1 MLKRLKNEEG
11 FTLLIFLSLL
21 LMLTLIGVAAVMTS
35 TTDVDIAGNDLSSI
49 NSFYAAEAALEKAT
63 AVVRNH
69 YATGGVGPPNPLP
82 CDSFMLGNIS
92 ASYQTTDNG
101 AAAMETLTTG
111 AYRGLYALVKSFT
124 IQARATEA
132 GNSSS
137 SKIEAV
143 IKDALVPI
151 FQFAVFYEQDLEI
164 LPGANMTLG
173 GRVHS
178 NSDMYLGSEGGVS
191 LKVDSWTTAAGD
203 LFHGRKD
210 DLSHAMNGDVL
221 IKDRSGTFQNMKNT
235 DGTWLDANS
244 SNWVSESLNRW
255 GGMVEDQSHGITE
268 LNLPVVVS
276 GDPIDMIKRAAGGN
290 MDSYENKAGLKIV
303 DNQVLWQNSSGN
315 WVDVTTTF
323 QTNGILT
330 TGSFYN
336 YREYKWVTSYDI
348 DVDKLNTSGYYPLN
362 GILYASRNQVAGTQQ
377 AIRLTNGQELSG
389 PLTVVSDN
397 PMYTKGNFNSVN
409 KKAAALFTDALT
421 ILSNSWSDAKSNQ
434 SLGNRVASNT
444 EVNAAFLTGNAE
456 TTTGHYNGGLEN
468 LPRFLETWNGKTF
481 KYRGSMV
488 DLWYSEQATGA
499 WVYGSPQ
506 YEAPNRDWAFDL
518 AFLDPNN
525 LPPGVP
531 QINAVL
537 RVSWLHRI
545 VSN

>member
-1 MLKRLKNEEG
+1 MLKRLKNEDG

-21 LMLTLIGVAAVMTS
+21 LMLSLIGVAAVMTS
-35 TTDVDIAGNDLSSI
+35 TTDVDIAGNNLSSV

-69 YATGGVGPPNPLP
+69 YATGGVGPPSPLP
-82 CDSFMLGNIS
+82 CDSFALGNIA
-92 ASYQTTDNG
+92 ASYNTTDNG
-101 AAAMETLTTG
+101 AAVMETLTTG

-124 IQARATEA
+124 IQAQATEA
-132 GNSSS
+132 GNNSS

-164 LPGANMTLG
+164 LPGPDMILG

-178 NSDMYLGSEGGVS
+178 NRDMYLGARSS
-191 LKVDSWTTAAGD
+191 LKVDSWTTAAGN
-203 LFHGRKD
+203 LYHGRKD
-210 DLSHAMNGDVL
+210 DPSDNMTGDIL
-221 IKDRSGTFQNMKNT
+221 IKDRTGSYQSMKND

-244 SNWVSESLNRW
+244 SNWVPESLNRW
-255 GGMVEDQSHGITE
+255 GGMVEDQSHGMTE

-276 GDPIDMIKRAAGGN
+276 EDPIDMIKRASGGN
-290 MDSYENKAGLKIV
+290 MDSYESKAGLKIV
-303 DNQVLWQNSSGN
+303 DGQVLWQNSGGS
-315 WVDVTTTF
+315 WVDVTSTF
-323 QTNGILT
+323 QTDGIIS

-336 YREYKWVTSYDI
+336 YREYKWVTSYD
-348 DVDKLNTSGYYPLN
+348 VDISKLNTSGYYPLN

-377 AIRLTNGQELSG
+377 AIRLTNGQELAG

-397 PMYTKGNFNSVN
+397 PMYTKGNYNSVN

-421 ILSNSWSDAKSNQ
+421 ILSGSWDDSKSDW
-434 SLGNRVASNT
+434 SLSNRVASNT
-444 EVNAAFLTGNAE
+444 EVNAAFLTGNTE
-456 TTTGHYNGGLEN
+456 TTTSHYNGGLEN
-468 LPRFLETWNGKTF
+468 LPRFLETWSGKTF

-488 DLWYSEQATGA
+488 DLWYSQQATGA

-518 AFLDPNN
+518 TFLDPNN

-537 RVSWLHRI
+537 KVSWLHRT

>member
-1 MLKRLKNEEG
+1 MFKRLNNEKG
-11 FTLLIFLSLL
+11 FTLLIFLTLL

-63 AVVRNH
+63 AIIRNH
-69 YATGGVGPPNPLP
+69 YATGGVGPPSPLP
-82 CDSFMLGNIS
+82 CDSFVLGNIV
-92 ASYQTTDNG
+92 ASYSTTDNG
-101 AAAMETLTTG
+101 AAATETLTTG
-111 AYRGLYALVKSFT
+111 AYRGLYALAKSFT
-124 IQARATEA
+124 VTAEATEA
-132 GNSSS
+132 GNQSS
-137 SKIEAV
+137 SKIQAV
-143 IKDALVPI
+143 IKDALVPV

-164 LPGANMTLG
+164 LPGPDMTLG

-178 NSDMYLGSEGGVS
+178 NRDLYLGARSS

-203 LFHGRKD
+203 IYHGRKD
-210 DLSHAMNGDVL
+210 DPSDDMTGGVL
-221 IKDRSGTFQNMKNT
+221 IKDNAGVYQNMKSA
-235 DGTWLDANS
+235 DGTWLD
-244 SNWVSESLNRW
+244 SNDPDWVSESLNRW
-255 GGMVEDQSHGITE
+255 GGTVEDNSHGITE

-276 GDPIDMIKRAAGGN
+276 GDPIDMIKRASGGN

-303 DNQVLWQNSSGN
+303 DNQVLWQNAGGG
-315 WVDVTTTF
+315 WVDVTATF
-323 QTNGILT
+323 QADGIIS

-348 DVDKLNTSGYYPLN
+348 DIDKLNTSGYYPLN
-362 GILYASRNQVAGTQQ
+362 GILYASRDQVAGTQQ
-377 AIRLTNGQELSG
+377 AIRLTEGEELAA

-397 PMYTKGNFNSVN
+397 PMYTVGDYNSVN

-421 ILSNSWSDAKSNQ
+421 VLSNNWDDTKSNQ
-434 SLGNRVASNT
+434 SLSNRVASNT
-444 EVNAAFLTGNAE
+444 EVNAAFLTGNTE
-456 TTTGHYNGGLEN
+456 TSLSHYNGGLEN
-468 LPRFLETWNGKTF
+468 LPRFLEKWSGKTF
-481 KYRGSMV
+481 EYRGSMV
-488 DLWYSEQATGA
+488 DLWFSEQATGA
-499 WVYGSPQ
+499 WVYGGNQ

-537 RVSWLHRI
+537 KVSWLHRI

>member
-1 MLKRLKNEEG
+1 MLKKLKNEEG
-11 FTLLIFLSLL
+11 FTLLVFLTLL

-35 TTDVDIAGNDLSSI
+35 TTDVDIAGNDLSGI

-63 AVVRNH
+63 AVIRNH

-82 CDSFMLGNIS
+82 CDSFALGNIV
-92 ASYQTTDNG
+92 AAYNTTDNG
-101 AAAMETLTTG
+101 VATMETLTTG

-124 IQARATEA
+124 VTAEATEL
-132 GNSSS
+132 GNQSA

-143 IKDALVPI
+143 IKDALVPV

-164 LPGANMTLG
+164 LPGPDMTLG

-178 NSDMYLGSEGGVS
+178 NRDLYLGARSS

-203 LFHGRKD
+203 MYHGRKD
-210 DLSHAMNGDVL
+210 DPSDNMTGDVL
-221 IKDRSGTFQNMKNT
+221 IKDRSGSYENMKNA
-235 DGTWLDANS
+235 DGTWLDSNDP
-244 SNWVSESLNRW
+244 NWVSESLNRW
-255 GGMVEDQSHGITE
+255 EGMVEDNSHGITE

-276 GDPIDMIKRAAGGN
+276 GDPIDMIKRGGGGN
-290 MDSYENKAGLKIV
+290 MDSYEHKAGLKMV
-303 DNQVLWQNSSGN
+303 DGQVLWKNASDS
-315 WVDVTTTF
+315 WVDVTATF
-323 QTNGILT
+323 QTDSIIT
-330 TGSFYN
+330 TKSFYN

-348 DVDKLNTSGYYPLN
+348 DIDKLNTSSYYPLN
-362 GILYASRNQVAGTQQ
+362 GILYASRDQVAGTQQ
-377 AIRLTNGQELSG
+377 AIRLVEGEELAA

-397 PMYTKGNFNSVN
+397 PMYTVGDYNSVN

-421 ILSNSWSDAKSNQ
+421 ILSNNWNDAYSNQ
-434 SLGNRVASNT
+434 SLSYRVASNT
-444 EVNAAFLTGNAE
+444 EVNAAFLTGNTE
-456 TTTGHYNGGLEN
+456 TTLSHYNGGLEN
-468 LPRFLETWNGKTF
+468 LPRFLEKWSGKTF

-488 DLWYSEQATGA
+488 DLWFSEQATGA
-499 WVYGSPQ
+499 WVYGGNQ

-537 RVSWLHRI
+537 KVSWLHRI